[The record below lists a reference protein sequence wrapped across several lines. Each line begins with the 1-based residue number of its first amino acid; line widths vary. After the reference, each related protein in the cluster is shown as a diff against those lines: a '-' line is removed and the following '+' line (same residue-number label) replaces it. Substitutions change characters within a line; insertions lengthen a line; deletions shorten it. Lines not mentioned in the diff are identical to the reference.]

1 MLRDRFFYS
10 ALFTFRA
17 QMSARFLCF
26 NTMQKLDTI
35 LLRFTEP
42 KSVLS
47 IAATIGFILTI
58 AATARCQSSDVEK
71 PDTLVGIA
79 LVYEK
84 YLYYSAGDTIA
95 APVVRYKAEPYE
107 SICVRYPID
116 MVPASAVGRNV
127 GYVTR
132 YFRKDTGDEIAANDV
147 LMFKIR
153 LP

>member
-1 MLRDRFFYS
+1 
-10 ALFTFRA
+10 
-17 QMSARFLCF
+17 MSARFLCF
-26 NTMQKLDTI
+26 KPIMQKLDTI
-35 LLRFTEP
+35 LLRLTSA
-42 KSVLS
+42 KSVLTY
-47 IAATIGFILTI
+47 AATLGFVLTI
-58 AATARCQSSDVEK
+58 TGIARCQSADVEK

-79 LVYEK
+79 LVYESGRGVIT
-84 YLYYSAGDTIA
+84 LDTATNRLKLMPQGIVA
-95 APVVRYKAEPYE
+95 PYE

-132 YFRKDTGDEIAANDV
+132 YFRKDTGDDIAANDV

>member
-1 MLRDRFFYS
+1 MNL
-10 ALFTFRA
+10 
-17 QMSARFLCF
+17 
-26 NTMQKLDTI
+26 QKLDTI
-35 LLRFTEP
+35 LLRLTSA
-42 KSVLS
+42 KSVLTY
-47 IAATIGFILTI
+47 AATLGFLLTI
-58 AATARCQSSDVEK
+58 ATTARCQSADIEK
-71 PDTLVGIA
+71 PDTLTGIA

-84 YLYYSAGDTIA
+84 HLWYSLDSTITS
-95 APVVRYKAEPYE
+95 PVARYTAEPYE

>member
-1 MLRDRFFYS
+1 
-10 ALFTFRA
+10 
-17 QMSARFLCF
+17 
-26 NTMQKLDTI
+26 MQKIDTI
-35 LLRFTEP
+35 LLRLTEP
-42 KSVLS
+42 KSVLT

-58 AATARCQSSDVEK
+58 ATTARCQSADVEK
-71 PDTLVGIA
+71 PDTLTGIA
-79 LVYEK
+79 LVYETGGGVMT
-84 YLYYSAGDTIA
+84 LDTSNNQLRLI
-95 APVVRYKAEPYE
+95 PQGIVVPYE
-107 SICVRYPID
+107 CLCIRYPID

>member
-1 MLRDRFFYS
+1 MNL
-10 ALFTFRA
+10 
-17 QMSARFLCF
+17 
-26 NTMQKLDTI
+26 QKLDTI
-35 LLRFTEP
+35 LLRLTSA
-42 KSVLS
+42 KSVLTY
-47 IAATIGFILTI
+47 AATLGFLLTI
-58 AATARCQSSDVEK
+58 ATTARCQSADIEK
-71 PDTLVGIA
+71 PDTLTGIA

-84 YLYYSAGDTIA
+84 YLYYTIDISSPETRYRA
-95 APVVRYKAEPYE
+95 APYE

-132 YFRKDTGDEIAANDV
+132 YFRKDTGNEIAANDV